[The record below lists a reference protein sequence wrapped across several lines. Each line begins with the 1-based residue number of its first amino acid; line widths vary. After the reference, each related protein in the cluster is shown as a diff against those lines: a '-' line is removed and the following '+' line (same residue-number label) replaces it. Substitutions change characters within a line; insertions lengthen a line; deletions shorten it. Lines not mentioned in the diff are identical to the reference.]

1 MPDTPYSILAQVSTA
16 DLNTLIN
23 SVLRE
28 ALPEFQDVEFD
39 FLVSGEFLRGLL
51 GDHLRDRQISFEDVI
66 EIEYVER
73 FPAPEPQ
80 DCLLHDDWVSAVE
93 TRGKWILTGTYDN
106 TVNLWTTK
114 GEHKLTIPGHSG
126 PVKAVT
132 WIELTETRGVFASGA
147 QDQNAMIWEWDLA
160 QNSVECVH
168 VCKGHER
175 GIDALV
181 VNPKGDKMAT
191 GSWDTMI
198 KVWATSTDDVAGGG
212 TAKGGK
218 DAKRAKTEQGS
229 TRVGVLFFA
238 VTEIPFNSISLLL
251 DSSAESP
258 GTPRSSL
265 WAAVAGQ

>member
-1 MPDTPYSILAQVSTA
+1 MGNT

-23 SVLRE
+23 SILRDSNSDS
-28 ALPEFQDVEFD
+28 AAAVKFD
-39 FLVSGEFLRGLL
+39 FLIAGEFLRALL

-114 GEHKLTIPGHSG
+114 GEHKLTIPGHSA
-126 PVKAVT
+126 PVKAVA
-132 WIELTETRGVFASGA
+132 WIELTETRGVFASGG

-181 VNPKGDKMAT
+181 VSPNGDKMAT
-191 GSWDTMI
+191 GSWDTLV
-198 KVWATSTDDVAGGG
+198 KVWSTATGEEAAGPVR
-212 TAKGGK
+212 GGK
-218 DAKRAKTEQGS
+218 DAKRAKTAATTEQGS
-229 TRVGVLFFA
+229 TRVSEKIFCFCQVPTA
-238 VTEIPFNSISLLL
+238 IEM
-251 DSSAESP
+251 EM
-258 GTPRSSL
+258 
-265 WAAVAGQ
+265 

>member
-1 MPDTPYSILAQVSTA
+1 MSIG

-23 SVLRE
+23 SILRE
-28 ALPEFQDVEFD
+28 TVSEYLDLEFD
-39 FLVSGEFLRGLL
+39 FLIAGEFLRGHL

-93 TRGKWILTGTYDN
+93 TRGKWILTGAYDN

-114 GEHKLTIPGHSG
+114 GEHKLTIPGHSSA
-126 PVKAVT
+126 VKAVA
-132 WIELTETRGVFASGA
+132 WIDLTETRGVFASGS
-147 QDQNAMIWEWDLA
+147 QDQDAMIWEWDLEK
-160 QNSVECVH
+160 NSVECVH

-175 GIDALV
+175 GIDSMS

-191 GSWDTMI
+191 GSWDTMVKI
-198 KVWATSTDDVAGGG
+198 WSTASGDAQGEGVRSGR
-212 TAKGGK
+212 

-229 TRVGVLFFA
+229 KRVSAFVLQY
-238 VTEIPFNSISLLL
+238 SIK
-251 DSSAESP
+251 
-258 GTPRSSL
+258 
-265 WAAVAGQ
+265 VAF